1 MDLIDIFR
9 TFHTNAAEHIFFS
22 SAHVTFSRIDHILG
36 HKSSL
41 SKFKKTEIVSGI
53 FSDHNAMR
61 LDINYR
67 EKTAKNTNSWRLNNT
82 LLNNKNITEEI
93 KRKIKKFLETNG
105 NENTTQNL
113 QDTPKAVLRGKFRA
127 IQSYLKKQEKYQIN
141 NLTLHLKQLDK
152 EKKKEP

>member
-1 MDLIDIFR
+1 M
-9 TFHTNAAEHIFFS
+9 
-22 SAHVTFSRIDHILG
+22 G

-93 KRKIKKFLETNG
+93 KQIKRFLETND
-105 NENTTQNL
+105 NENTMTPNL
-113 QDTPKAVLRGKFRA
+113 
-127 IQSYLKKQEKYQIN
+127 
-141 NLTLHLKQLDK
+141 
-152 EKKKEP
+152 

>member
-1 MDLIDIFR
+1 MDLIDTFR
-9 TFHTNAAEHIFFS
+9 TFHLNAEEYTFFS
-22 SAHVTFSRIDHILG
+22 SAHGIFSRIDHILG

-93 KRKIKKFLETNG
+93 KEIKRFLETND
-105 NENTTQNL
+105 NENTMTPNL
-113 QDTPKAVLRGKFRA
+113 
-127 IQSYLKKQEKYQIN
+127 
-141 NLTLHLKQLDK
+141 
-152 EKKKEP
+152 